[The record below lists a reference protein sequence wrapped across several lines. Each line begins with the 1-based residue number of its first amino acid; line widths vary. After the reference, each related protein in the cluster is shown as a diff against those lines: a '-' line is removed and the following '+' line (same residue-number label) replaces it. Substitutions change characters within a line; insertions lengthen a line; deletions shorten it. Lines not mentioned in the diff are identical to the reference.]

1 MVLTLAFTSLQVYSS
16 QGKDLL
22 FIFTYELL
30 VQVFGPLLTCPRWSL
45 EQLVLV
51 IYQLKDLG
59 NLLNFKLRLFFLI
72 VCLVLIQIKIRGGV
86 RTMAVIFRY
95 QQVLILFFICPLY
108 FDLNQFLLCDQH
120 LLLKNLQV
128 SFHQYRLYFQG
139 KIQNVTFYQP
149 NSNTYVV

>member
-1 MVLTLAFTSLQVYSS
+1 MVLIQAFTSLQVYSL

-30 VQVFGPLLTCPRWSL
+30 VQVFGPLLICPRWSL

-51 IYQLKDLG
+51 IFQLKDLG

-72 VCLVLIQIKIRGGV
+72 VCLVLIQIKIRGV
-86 RTMAVIFRY
+86 ERTMAVIFQY
-95 QQVLILFFICPLY
+95 LQVFKLFFICPLY

-128 SFHQYRLYFQG
+128 SFHQYRLYFQ
-139 KIQNVTFYQP
+139 
-149 NSNTYVV
+149 